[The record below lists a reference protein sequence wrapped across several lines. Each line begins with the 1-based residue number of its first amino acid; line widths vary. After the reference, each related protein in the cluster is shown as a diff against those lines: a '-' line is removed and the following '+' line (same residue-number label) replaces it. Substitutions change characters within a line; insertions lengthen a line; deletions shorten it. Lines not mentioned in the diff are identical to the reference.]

1 MSEWTSEGKH
11 VDDSALPALTLPDWQ
26 NAWRVISSAF
36 PPISVFEDIL
46 EPDELEMAFAIEAL
60 TNDRLR
66 EEAGELS
73 RVAPQDRIS
82 GPGSTPVM
90 AAFTHIG
97 RASRFTDGSFGVY
110 YCASTLDTAISET
123 RFHMARFLADT
134 AQPSQ
139 EMTMR
144 SYVNRVTQPLH
155 DIREGHDALC
165 QPDMASYPAGQAF
178 AARLREAGSF
188 GLLYPSV
195 RHAQVDTSAECAAI
209 LRPPAVS
216 IPIQGPHL
224 RYVWDGQHQ
233 AMTHVLEVREHR

>member
-1 MSEWTSEGKH
+1 MSLSTVH
-11 VDDSALPALTLPDWQ
+11 AAPPLALPEWKS
-26 NAWRVISSAF
+26 AWRVISSAF

-46 EPDELEMAFAIEAL
+46 EPDELEMAFAIEAM

-66 EEAGELS
+66 EEVGELS
-73 RVAPQDRIS
+73 RVAPEDRIS

-97 RASRFTDGSFGVY
+97 RISRFTDGSFGVY
-110 YCASTLDTAISET
+110 YCASTLDTAIVET

-134 AQPSQ
+134 SQPSQ

-144 SYVNRVTQPLH
+144 SYVNQVTQSLH
-155 DIREGHDALC
+155 DIRQGYGDLC
-165 QPDMASYPAGQAF
+165 LADMASYPAGQVF
-178 AARLREAGSF
+178 AAQLRESGSW

-195 RHAQVDTSAECAAI
+195 RNSTVDVAAECAAI

-233 AMTHVLEVREHR
+233 AMTHVLEVKEHR

>member
-1 MSEWTSEGKH
+1 
-11 VDDSALPALTLPDWQ
+11 
-26 NAWRVISSAF
+26 
-36 PPISVFEDIL
+36 
-46 EPDELEMAFAIEAL
+46 MAFVIEAM

-73 RVAPQDRIS
+73 RVASEDRIS

-110 YCASTLDTAISET
+110 YCASTLDTAIAET
-123 RFHMARFLADT
+123 RFHMARFLSDT
-134 AQPSQ
+134 TQPSQ

-144 SYVNRVTQPLH
+144 SYVNQVTQVLH
-155 DIREGHDALC
+155 DIRQGYDALC
-165 QPDMASYPAGQAF
+165 LADLNSYPTGQAF
-178 AARLREAGSF
+178 AAQLRESGSW

-195 RHAQVDTSAECAAI
+195 RNASIDQEAECAAI

-233 AMTHVLEVREHR
+233 AMTHVLEVKEHR

>member
-1 MSEWTSEGKH
+1 M
-11 VDDSALPALTLPDWQ
+11 
-26 NAWRVISSAF
+26 
-36 PPISVFEDIL
+36 FEDIL
-46 EPDELEMAFAIEAL
+46 EPDELEMAFAIEAM

-66 EEAGELS
+66 EEAGKLN
-73 RVAPQDRIS
+73 RVALEDRIS

-110 YCASTLDTAISET
+110 YCASSLDTAISET

-155 DIREGHDALC
+155 DIRQGYAELC
-165 QPDMASYPAGQAF
+165 QPDTASYRP
-178 AARLREAGSF
+178 ARLSRQRSEIPAAMVCSTPASAMPR
-188 GLLYPSV
+188 LSPMPNARPSCV
-195 RHAQVDTSAECAAI
+195 HRRSA
-209 LRPPAVS
+209 S
-216 IPIQGPHL
+216 PIQGPHL
-224 RYVWDGQHQ
+224 RYVWDGQRTGHDACAGGQ
-233 AMTHVLEVREHR
+233 GAPLSL